1 MNVTPKYLTH
11 GWLAAFLLFAYDSMT
26 GIFSGQFFK
35 LTLVFVIGDE
45 SVSGVD
51 PLLQEPGQV
60 LEGLVVVALHRLVQ
74 WRPGRTQAVDGTEKG
89 IKS

>member
-1 MNVTPKYLTH
+1 M
-11 GWLAAFLLFAYDSMT
+11 
-26 GIFSGQFFK
+26 
-35 LTLVFVIGDE
+35 IGDE